1 MPELGSAYVNLLV
14 NTTGIGRG
22 MAQGQRQLDAG
33 LNRMERSVGQRLD
46 SMSQR
51 FNQLGRAMLPIS
63 VAAGGLFVAGIKS
76 AADFEE
82 AIVEIGARTG
92 ILGEELEMVA
102 EFAREMGASTAFS
115 SQQAAEAFLQLTS
128 SGYDVQQSIAA
139 LPDILDLSAAGAL
152 DLGFAA
158 DAVTDILKSFR
169 LTVEDSTDVVE
180 ALARASGTSSA
191 TVTDLIAG
199 FQNVGGAARAFGL
212 TVHDTAASLAVLAEN
227 GIKSSEAGTLL
238 RRFFTNITRPT
249 ATVQKAWDELGTS
262 LYDLEGNTRD
272 FNDVLVEISASLDDL
287 PAEDANR
294 LAYELAGSYGLLG
307 IHALASAEGID
318 AQRLAM
324 DAAASASDIAQA
336 RLSTFSGQVQYL
348 QGSISTL
355 LEQAFKP
362 LLQDNLKPLVSSL
375 GAAVNRMREW
385 VKANPVLTKAL
396 TILVGVLALLA
407 PLLLGIGLAL
417 STISAL
423 LPVLSVGFALL
434 TGPIGIVIALLAAF
448 GVALA
453 TNFLGLRTV
462 IQPVVRAFQR
472 GLRQIAATLRNVT
485 NFIGGFVDSLRRQ
498 VTDESGAIDLG
509 KLLYIDIEAAYA
521 SGLEA
526 GDATLLGI
534 HEGLGAD
541 VGEGVKLEL
550 PVDVEAKSKDYT
562 VKSGDT
568 LWDIWIAAGQPLGDW
583 ADFLEWFKEANPG
596 VDPSVIKAGMNL
608 VLPVN
613 VEAVSGTYTVKT
625 DDTLWD
631 IWTDLKEPLG
641 DWATFLDWFKEANPG
656 VEPSVIKAGMQLNL
670 PVNVEAVSQD
680 YTVQEGDTLKSIWD
694 AAGEPLTDWA
704 TFLAWFEGANPGV
717 SPEDLKTGVTLQLP
731 AMVDVKGVVVTDAG
745 EFADQV
751 AADIGDTLFNS
762 SVVADVAFRVGR
774 ALGAFFADL
783 WRSVG
788 EAARSLGNVLLGGPT
803 IILDE
808 MGKIDQVIPGG
819 KGLIDA
825 ILDTLLPEQQPG
837 TAAMPVIE
845 RITMLLNEAWA
856 GLGQA
861 VADWATGFAAGF
873 AVADID
879 QAAEN
884 MSAIFDDV
892 FRQLTAR
899 IAPRVQTA
907 LGSLLDTIFG
917 PEIMETTAIG
927 SGTGYGGG
935 AQSGTGVRE
944 GGLLGNFATMLRD
957 LIMPEE
963 GSLADQVL
971 AGLEGPIDLSNVTAW
986 IDANIVR
993 PIQTWWSSTV
1003 MPLVN
1008 SVADFLLGAET
1019 MVAQGSTMFS
1029 VREGGAAGVIGVVAS
1044 AIAGTILL
1052 GPVGGIVALLGSA
1065 TALLGL
1071 DGLTSWIQT
1080 NIVEPVTQWW
1090 ANDVMPLVASVT
1102 DALLGAQQTV
1112 TQGSMQFTVRD
1123 AASGTLVERISRV
1136 VAAVLSSGAAD
1147 GVTSFLG
1154 QVSLGLEAATTWIQ
1168 DNIIAPIST
1177 WWTTQVHDKIDG
1189 LITTIAGSG
1198 DEPNVFVRLLASITD
1213 TIASL
1218 DIGSLFT
1225 TISDSIGNLLAPQ
1238 EGGDALA
1245 ESAARTLD
1253 SIVESITAAFPGGL
1267 ELVERIIDTIFNI
1280 PQEQATQDAARNFGE
1295 TLGNIVGG
1303 AIGAAL
1309 SLAGDLSRF
1318 VLGYEDETG
1327 QWRDGLVQQIVN
1339 ALFPQAEDGGE
1350 APAGILERV
1359 GDWLQGLSDT
1369 LLNFVI
1375 GFFAGTAGGAA
1386 GGGGALVGRAEEMVT
1401 AVQAWLNT
1409 NILAPIGEAWAG
1421 MLADIEA
1428 VIFGAQSTV
1437 VQGSTSFTVRSGG
1450 ITGAV
1455 QGVLDSIASI
1465 PKSIEGIVSGVGGA
1479 WENVRAEFDTF
1490 MAGVLGVAAEGEEP
1504 GSGLLGLFSVIS
1516 DGLTGAIEF
1525 ASLAITDPLTAIQT
1539 LFTTIMERIAAAVQ
1553 SVIDLITGLVAG
1565 AQAAAG
1571 VVGNLLGLG
1580 GGGAAPTG
1588 PVKGPV
1594 KGPAPGAF
1602 EQESARASRGGVGNR
1617 RDSGGMGM
1625 AGMAYMIGRGA
1636 QPELFVPQTNGQFIP
1651 NADKMMGGGG
1661 DTYNINITPP
1671 TTRDGSVDV
1680 QGAQQFGSIF
1690 LAEVRRGR

>member
-51 FNQLGRAMLPIS
+51 FNQLGRAMAPIS
-63 VAAGGLFVAGIKS
+63 IAAGGLFVAGIKS

-169 LTVEDSTDVVE
+169 LTVEDSTSVVE

-375 GAAVNRMREW
+375 GAAANRMREW
-385 VKANPVLTKAL
+385 VKANPLLTKTL
-396 TILVGVLALLA
+396 TILIGALALMA
-407 PLLLGIGLAL
+407 PLLFVIGTAAG
-417 STISAL
+417 SIAAA
-423 LPVLSVGFALL
+423 LPVLAALFAFM
-434 TGPIGIVIALLAAF
+434 TGPVGLAAIAF
-448 GVALA
+448 AALGLA
-453 TNFLGLRTV
+453 IQTNFLGLGTLVR
-462 IQPVVRAFQR
+462 PVVSAFRR
-472 GLRQIAATLRNVT
+472 GLRQIAATLRNIT

-509 KLLYIDIEAAYA
+509 KLLYIDVEAAYA

-625 DDTLWD
+625 GDTLWD

-731 AMVDVKGVVVTDAG
+731 AMVDVKGAVVTDAG

-774 ALGAFFADL
+774 ALGEFFADL

-845 RITMLLNEAWA
+845 RITMLLNEAWD
-856 GLGQA
+856 GMGQA
-861 VADWATGFAAGF
+861 IADWATGFAAGF
-873 AVADID
+873 SGADVEE
-879 QAAEN
+879 AAQR
-884 MSAIFDDV
+884 MGAIFDDV
-892 FRQLTAR
+892 FQQLTDR
-899 IAPRVQTA
+899 VAPRVTA
-907 LGSLLDTIFG
+907 ALASLIDTLFG
-917 PEIMETTAIG
+917 PEVMDVTAIG
-927 SGTGYGGG
+927 AGTGYGGG
-935 AQSGTGVRE
+935 TETGTGVRG
-944 GGLLGNFATMLRD
+944 GGLLGRIATVLRD
-957 LIMPEE
+957 MLMPSE
-963 GSLADQVL
+963 GSLADMVL
-971 AGLEGPIDLSNVTAW
+971 AGLEGPVDLSEVTAW

-993 PIQTWWSSTV
+993 PIQTWWQSTV

-1019 MVAQGSTMFS
+1019 MVTQGGAMFA
-1029 VREGGAAGVIGVVAS
+1029 VREGGAAGVLGVVAS

-1052 GPVGGIVALLGSA
+1052 GPVGGVVALLGSS

-1071 DGLTSWIQT
+1071 DGVTSWIQT
-1080 NIVEPVTQWW
+1080 NLVQPVTQWW
-1090 ANDVMPLVASVT
+1090 T
-1102 DALLGAQQTV
+1102 DTVQPMVEGIVGALMGE
-1112 TQGSMQFTVRD
+1112 QG
-1123 AASGTLVERISRV
+1123 GTLVDRISGV
-1136 VAAVLSSGAAD
+1136 VAAVLST
-1147 GVTSFLG
+1147 GVSEGVDSLLG
-1154 QVSLGLEAATTWIQ
+1154 TVSLGLEAATTWIQ

-1189 LITTIAGSG
+1189 LITAIAGEG
-1198 DEPNVFVRLLASITD
+1198 GEPNIFARLAMSISE

-1218 DIGSLFT
+1218 DVGALFT
-1225 TISDSIGNLLAPQ
+1225 VIADSIGNVLAPQ
-1238 EGGDALA
+1238 GGGGSLA
-1245 ESAARTLD
+1245 EGAASTVD
-1253 SIVESITAAFPGGL
+1253 KIVSGITAAFPGGQ

-1280 PQEQATQDAARNFGE
+1280 PQEQATQDAARNLGE

-1303 AIGAAL
+1303 AIGGAL
-1309 SLAGDLSRF
+1309 SVIADVSRF
-1318 VLGYEDETG
+1318 LLGYTDELG
-1327 QWRDGLVQQIVN
+1327 QWRDGLAQHIVN

-1350 APAGILERV
+1350 APAGIVERV
-1359 GDWLQGLSDT
+1359 GAWLQGLSET
-1369 LLNFVI
+1369 VLNYVL
-1375 GFFAGTAGGAA
+1375 GFFSGVAGGGAGGA
-1386 GGGGALVGRAEEMVT
+1386 GALFGRAEEMVA

-1421 MLADIEA
+1421 TLADIEA
-1428 VIFGAQSTV
+1428 VIFGDV
-1437 VQGSTSFTVRSGG
+1437 VAEGAGARQGG

-1465 PKSIEGIVSGVGGA
+1465 PKTIEGIVSGVGGA

-1504 GSGLLGLFSVIS
+1504 GSGLLGFMSVIR

-1539 LFTTIMERIAAAVQ
+1539 LFTTIMDRIAAAVQ
-1553 SVIDLITGLVAG
+1553 SVIDLITGLVEG
-1565 AQAAAG
+1565 AQAAVAT
-1571 VVGNLLGLG
+1571 VSNFLGLG
-1580 GGGAAPTG
+1580 GGGGTTP
-1588 PVKGPV
+1588 GPV
-1594 KGPAPGAF
+1594 KGPAPPRIQA
-1602 EQESARASRGGVGNR
+1602 RGGARVAIETSGGGGSR
-1617 RDSGGMGM
+1617 ALFDRDSGGMGM

>member
-33 LNRMERSVGQRLD
+33 LNRMERSVSQRLD

-169 LTVEDSTDVVE
+169 LTVEDSTSVVE

-509 KLLYIDIEAAYA
+509 KLLYIDVEAAYA

-774 ALGAFFADL
+774 ALGEFFADL

-788 EAARSLGNVLLGGPT
+788 DAVRGLGNLLLGGPT

-819 KGLIDA
+819 KGLID
-825 ILDTLLPEQQPG
+825 IVLDALLPEQQEG
-837 TAAMPVIE
+837 DTNTPVVE
-845 RITMLLNEAWA
+845 RITMLLNDAWA

-884 MSAIFDDV
+884 MGAIFDDV

-1019 MVAQGSTMFS
+1019 MVTQGGAMFA
-1029 VREGGAAGVIGVVAS
+1029 VREGGAAGVMGVVAS

-1052 GPVGGIVALLGSA
+1052 GPVGGVVALLGSS

-1071 DGLTSWIQT
+1071 DGVT
-1080 NIVEPVTQWW
+1080 NWVETNLVQPVTQWW
-1090 ANDVMPLVASVT
+1090 T
-1102 DALLGAQQTV
+1102 DTVQPMVEGIVGALMGE
-1112 TQGSMQFTVRD
+1112 QG
-1123 AASGTLVERISRV
+1123 GTLVERISGV
-1136 VAAVLSSGAAD
+1136 VAAVLST
-1147 GVTSFLG
+1147 GVSEGVDSLLG
-1154 QVSLGLEAATTWIQ
+1154 TVSLGLEAATTWIQ
-1168 DNIIAPIST
+1168 DNIIAPISI

-1189 LITTIAGSG
+1189 LITAIAGEG
-1198 DEPNVFVRLLASITD
+1198 GEPNIFARLAMSISE

-1218 DIGSLFT
+1218 DVGALFT
-1225 TISDSIGNLLAPQ
+1225 VIADSIGNVLAPQ
-1238 EGGDALA
+1238 GGGGSLA
-1245 ESAARTLD
+1245 EGAASTVD
-1253 SIVESITAAFPGGL
+1253 KIVSGITAAFPGGQ
-1267 ELVERIIDTIFNI
+1267 ELVERIIETIFNI
-1280 PQEQATQDAARNFGE
+1280 PQEQATQDAARNLGE

-1303 AIGAAL
+1303 AIGGAL
-1309 SLAGDLSRF
+1309 SVIADVSRF
-1318 VLGYEDETG
+1318 LLGYTDELG
-1327 QWRDGLVQQIVN
+1327 EWRDGLAQHIVN

-1350 APAGILERV
+1350 APAGIVERV
-1359 GDWLQGLSDT
+1359 GAWLQGLSET
-1369 LLNFVI
+1369 VLNYVL
-1375 GFFAGTAGGAA
+1375 GFFSGVAGGGAGGA
-1386 GGGGALVGRAEEMVT
+1386 GALFGRAEEMVA

-1421 MLADIEA
+1421 TLADIEA
-1428 VIFGAQSTV
+1428 VIFGDV
-1437 VQGSTSFTVRSGG
+1437 VAEGTGARQGG

-1465 PKSIEGIVSGVGGA
+1465 PKTIEGIVSGVGGA

-1504 GSGLLGLFSVIS
+1504 GSGLLGFMSVIR

-1539 LFTTIMERIAAAVQ
+1539 LFTTIMDRIAAAVQ
-1553 SVIDLITGLVAG
+1553 SVIDLITGLVEG
-1565 AQAAAG
+1565 AQAAVAT
-1571 VVGNLLGLG
+1571 VSNFLGLG
-1580 GGGAAPTG
+1580 GGGGTTP
-1588 PVKGPV
+1588 GPV
-1594 KGPAPGAF
+1594 KGPAPPRIQA
-1602 EQESARASRGGVGNR
+1602 RGGARVAIETSGGGGSR
-1617 RDSGGMGM
+1617 ALFDRDSGGMGM